1 MEMSIFAKIFEVAV
15 DENEILIKLI
25 ASI

>member
-25 ASI
+25 LSM